1 MGKYRR
7 HRVVWVPRGYR
18 LKSRYRK
25 ADKTQPV
32 ETSTQEA
39 AVFSSPPEPEQTP
52 PVSLANQ
59 DSSSAKEPLMQ
70 EAAEVTSKTN
80 TESKLAEFNASFNPY
95 QSYVQDLARCLTSM
109 PESVFTNSTD
119 EQPEAANDSGDAAAP
134 VDDLKKPSEPA
145 RPKSGS
151 ERSRLEPSTAPPAA
165 SEAKATASVNEI
177 NWCQPSSYPSDSG
190 YPYRFEFVAS
200 EPAVHKQKP
209 AMPAQDNLD
218 VQEAEKKRK
227 TPDLSGLSKPDNQP
241 RRPHLRWLTGV
252 RSCMRATD
260 HQ

>member
-7 HRVVWVPRGYR
+7 RRVVWVPRGYR

-25 ADKTQPV
+25 TNKILSPEATAQEDTAVSSP
-32 ETSTQEA
+32 EA
-39 AVFSSPPEPEQTP
+39 ADETP
-52 PVSLANQ
+52 PVSQAHQ
-59 DSSSAKEPLMQ
+59 DSSSAIEPLMQ

-80 TESKLAEFNASFNPY
+80 TESKLAEFDAGFNPY

-109 PESVFTNSTD
+109 PKGVFSNSTD
-119 EQPEAANDSGDAAAP
+119 EQPEAANDSGDAGAP
-134 VDDLKKPSEPA
+134 VDDRKKPSEPA

-190 YPYRFEFVAS
+190 YPHRFEFVAS
-200 EPAVHKQKP
+200 EPAVHKQKT

-227 TPDLSGLSKPDNQP
+227 TPELSGLSKPDNQS